1 MHEAARRNVAVEIA
15 RYGDAPHL
23 DDVVVAVLSPCGVL
37 ATGGKNDV
45 NENSL
50 VALVKVGD
58 DRALFMGDAGLET
71 ERKLLASNVDLR
83 ADIADIVKIGHHG
96 SAYATSPDL
105 LVAVTPRI
113 ALISVGRHNVFGH
126 PASTTLTRLHERG
139 IRIDR
144 TDRCGALRIPLAA
157 HPIPW
162 PQLPCE

>member
-1 MHEAARRNVAVEIA
+1 M
-15 RYGDAPHL
+15 GDFL
-23 DDVVVAVLSPCGVL
+23 C
-37 ATGGKNDV
+37 GKNDV

-50 VALVKVGD
+50 VALVKFGD
-58 DRALFMGDAGLET
+58 VRALFMGDAGLET

-83 ADIADIVKIGHHG
+83 ADIVKIGHHG
-96 SAYATSPDL
+96 SAYATSPDFL
-105 LVAVTPRI
+105 IAVNPRI

-144 TDRCGALRIPLAA
+144 TDRCGALRIPLAG

>member
-1 MHEAARRNVAVEIA
+1 MRRCAASRRCRGCCSLTVRRA
-15 RYGDAPHL
+15 RNRR
-23 DDVVVAVLSPCGVL
+23 
-37 ATGGKNDV
+37 KNDV

-58 DRALFMGDAGLET
+58 VRALFMGDAGLET

-83 ADIADIVKIGHHG
+83 SDIVKIGHHG

-105 LVAVTPRI
+105 LVAVNPRI
-113 ALISVGRHNVFGH
+113 ALISVGRHNIFGH

-139 IRIDR
+139 IRIYR
-144 TDRCGALRIPLAA
+144 TDRGGALRIPLAG

-162 PQLPCE
+162 PQLQCE